1 MVVRILFFFLRFWR
15 KFDDECLLENDVIV
29 FQYEEYFFEVN
40 EKCFVDRNVYYK
52 MEELSCINIV
62 DSVGDEFIIINL
74 QEDMVCFLYLVIGEV
89 FLIIEVILLV
99 VKRVVFL
106 GMILCVILF
115 LFIFLVVLLIKFVE
129 SILSLEIIFIC
140 LML

>member
-1 MVVRILFFFLRFWR
+1 MEVRIFFFFLRFWR

-29 FQYEEYFFEVN
+29 FQYEEYFFEVD
-40 EKCFVDRNVYYK
+40 EKCFVDMNVYYK

-89 FLIIEVILLV
+89 FVIIEVILLV